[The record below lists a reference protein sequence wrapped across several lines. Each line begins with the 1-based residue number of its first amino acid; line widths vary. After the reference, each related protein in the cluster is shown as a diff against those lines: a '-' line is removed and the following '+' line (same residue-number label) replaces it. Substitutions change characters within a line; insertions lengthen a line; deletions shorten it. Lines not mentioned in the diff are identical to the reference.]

1 MIKKGLKILFFVIFC
16 VALAAPFIYTF
27 TDVNKRINLEGAV
40 KLTEKP
46 TLTTSGWLE
55 GSFQNKFEK
64 YINDNIGFRPAFVR
78 VRNQIAYSLFGKIN
92 AAYVI
97 RGKENYLYEINYL
110 KAYNGTDF
118 VGTDSIYF
126 KAKQVKQLQDSL
138 SKLNKTLII
147 CLAPG
152 KGSFYPE
159 YFPKRFQL
167 PPTERTN
174 QKMYAK
180 AFRELKI
187 NHIDFNRW
195 FLSMK
200 DTSRYPLYPKYGIH
214 WSEYGMLLSADSLIS
229 YIEKIRQIDM
239 PNILLSD
246 FKLSKN
252 LNRTDY
258 DIANGLNLVFKLPV
272 DAMCYPKVRW
282 ENATGKT
289 MPRVV
294 VIADSFYWSMY
305 GTGIWNQSFS
315 PGGFWYYNRVVYPD
329 TFEEELKVKD
339 LNYWKAIEKND
350 VFIVLITEANL
361 PKFSWGFVENAL
373 AAFSPGYDKN
383 APERKEKVLS
393 YEEELQ
399 KHKKNIAAN
408 KNWMKQIR
416 EKAKAQNI
424 SIDSMLTIDA
434 KWVMEQKHKQGKSN

>member
-1 MIKKGLKILFFVIFC
+1 MIKKGLKILFFLIVC
-16 VALAAPFIYTF
+16 LALTAPFIYTF
-27 TDVNKRINLEGAV
+27 TEVNKRINLEGAV
-40 KLTEKP
+40 KLAEKP
-46 TLTTSGWLE
+46 RLNTSGWLD
-55 GSFQNKFEK
+55 GSFQQNFEK

-126 KAKQVKQLQDSL
+126 KARQVKQLQDSL
-138 SKLNKTLII
+138 AKLNKTLLI

-159 YFPKRFQL
+159 YFPKRFRK
-167 PPTERTN
+167 PPTNLTN
-174 QKMYAK
+174 QKIYAK
-180 AFRELKI
+180 AFREMGV
-187 NHIDFNRW
+187 NHIDFNSW
-195 FLSMK
+195 FLAMK
-200 DTSRYPLYPKYGIH
+200 DTSQYCLYPKYGIH

-229 YIEKIRQIDM
+229 YIEHIKGIDM
-239 PNILLSD
+239 PDIQLSD
-246 FKLSKN
+246 FKVTKQ

-272 DAMCYPKVRW
+272 DAMCYPRVQW
-282 ENATGKT
+282 ENASGKK
-289 MPRVV
+289 MPKVV

-315 PGGFWYYNRVVYPD
+315 KGGFWYYNRLVYPD
-329 TFEEELKVKD
+329 SFENELKVKD
-339 LNYWKAIEKND
+339 INYWKAIEKND
-350 VFIVLITEANL
+350 VFIVMITEANL

-373 AAFSPGYDKN
+373 AAFEPDYDKN
-383 APERKEKVLS
+383 APEKIEKQLS

-399 KHKKNIAAN
+399 KHKDNIAAN

-416 EKAKAQNI
+416 EKAKAKNV

-434 KWVMEQKHKQGKSN
+434 KWVMEQKRKQGKK